1 MTMEHPYLPAELERD
16 AQQYWTENKTFE
28 VTEDPDR
35 EKFYCLAMFPYPS
48 GKLHMGHVRNY
59 TITDV
64 IARYQRM
71 QGKNVLH
78 PMGWDAFGL
87 PAENAAIQNKT
98 APAKWTHENI
108 AYMKAQLK
116 SLGFGIDWS
125 RELATCDPDY
135 YKWEQ
140 WFFTKLYEKGMV
152 YKKTSAVNWCPH
164 DATVLANEQ
173 VIDGCCWR
181 CDTPVERKEIPQWF
195 IRITDYAEQLL
206 NDLDEL
212 EHWPEQVKTMQRNWI
227 GKSRGV
233 TMTFD
238 LSSAVGDYPS
248 FDVYTT
254 RPDTLMGVTYL
265 TLATQ
270 HPIALT
276 VAESN
281 PELATFI
288 GECKTQQSSEAEM
301 ATMEKRGMDTGITAI
316 HPLTGETV
324 PVWVG
329 NYVLMEYGS
338 GAVMAVPAH
347 DQRDYEF
354 AKKYQLAI
362 KQVIAPA
369 GDEPCDIDSE
379 AFTDKGTLVNSG
391 VYDGLN
397 FDAAFE
403 AIAAALEACDHGTMT
418 TNYRLRDWGVSRQR
432 YWGAP
437 IPMFNLAD
445 GGEIPV
451 PLDRLP
457 MLLPTEVEMDGIQSP
472 IKADLEWKKDTL
484 DGQAVER
491 ETDTFDTFMESSWY
505 YARFTCSDLDS
516 AMLDPKRADYWLP
529 VDQYVG
535 GIEHAILHL
544 LYARFYHKLLR
555 DEGLVNSNEPF
566 KSLLCQGMVLAESF
580 YKDNGGRKQWLYPNE
595 VTVER
600 DAKGK
605 TLKAIETA
613 TGEEV
618 ISGGITKMSKSKN
631 NGVDPQ
637 TAIDKH
643 GADTVR
649 LFTMFAAPPEQT
661 LEWSDDG
668 VSGAHRFLRKLWTM
682 VHSHLDQAA
691 AGGKPAQLNPESF
704 TASHKDLRRKTHET
718 INKVN
723 DDYGRRN
730 TFNTAIAAVMELL
743 NEVAKHS
750 DNDAQSVA
758 VRHEALSSAVLLLAP
773 IAPHICHSLWP
784 ALGNSEAV
792 ADAAWPKLDEAALV
806 RSSIELVIQVNGK
819 VRGKIEVAADASKE
833 SIEQLALADT
843 NVQRFTDGVTVR
855 KVIVVPGRLV
865 NIVAN

>member
-1 MTMEHPYLPAELERD
+1 MEQHYDPASIERD
-16 AQQYWTENKTFE
+16 AQQYWTTHQTFE
-28 VTEDPDR
+28 VSEDQSK

-98 APAKWTHENI
+98 APAKWTQENI
-108 AYMKAQLK
+108 AYMKAQLQ
-116 SLGFGIDWS
+116 SLGFGIDWT
-125 RELATCDPDY
+125 RELATCEPSY

-140 WFFTKLYEKGMV
+140 WFFTKLYEKGLV
-152 YKKTSAVNWCPH
+152 YKKTSAVNWCPN

-181 CDTPVERKEIPQWF
+181 CDSPVERKEIPQWF

-206 NDLDEL
+206 DDLDDL

-233 TMTFD
+233 NMTFD
-238 LSSAVGDYPS
+238 LAAPVGEHAS

-265 TLATQ
+265 SLATQ
-270 HPIALT
+270 HPIALQ

-281 PELATFI
+281 AQLAQFI
-288 GECKTQQSSEAEM
+288 QQCQTQQVSEAEM
-301 ATMEKRGMDTGITAI
+301 ATMEKLGMDTGISAV
-316 HPLTGETV
+316 HPLTGESV

-329 NYVLMEYGS
+329 NYVLMDYGS
-338 GAVMAVPAH
+338 GAVMAVPGH
-347 DQRDYEF
+347 DQRDHEF
-354 AKKYQLAI
+354 ARKYQLPI
-362 KQVIAPA
+362 KQVVAPA
-369 GDEPCDIDSE
+369 DDEQCDIEHE
-379 AFTDKGTLVNSG
+379 AFVAKGILVNSG
-391 VYDGLN
+391 KYDGLDFASA
-397 FDAAFE
+397 FDA
-403 AIAAALEACDHGTMT
+403 IAGALEAIGRGSVT

-432 YWGAP
+432 YWGSP
-437 IPMFNLAD
+437 IPMYNLAE

-451 PLDRLP
+451 PLEKLP
-457 MLLPTEVEMDGIQSP
+457 VLLPTDVEMDGIQSP
-472 IKADLEWKKDTL
+472 IKADLEWKKAEFN
-484 DGQAVER
+484 GQAVEH

-505 YARFTCSDLDS
+505 HARFTCADLDS
-516 AMLDPKRADYWLP
+516 AMLDPKRANYWLP

-555 DEGLVNSNEPF
+555 DEGLVESSEPF

-580 YKDNGGRKQWLYPNE
+580 YINSDGRKRWLAPSE
-595 VTVER
+595 VSVER
-600 DAKGK
+600 DDKGR
-605 TLKAIETA
+605 TIRATETA
-613 TGEEV
+613 TGETV
-618 ISGGITKMSKSKN
+618 HSGGITKMSKSKN

-661 LEWSDDG
+661 LEWSNEG
-668 VSGAHRFLRKLWTM
+668 VAGAHRFLRKLWTM
-682 VHSHLDQAA
+682 VQTHIAEDSNVQLDAANHSQA
-691 AGGKPAQLNPESF
+691 QR
-704 TASHKDLRRKTHET
+704 DLRRKTHET
-718 INKVN
+718 IAKVN

-743 NEVAKHS
+743 NEVGKLS
-750 DNDAQSVA
+750 GTEPQTLA
-758 VRHEALSSAVLLLAP
+758 VRHEALNSAVLLLSP
-773 IAPHICHSLWP
+773 IAPHICHSLWNL
-784 ALGNSEAV
+784 LGHSDAV
-792 ADAAWPKLDEAALV
+792 ANARWPSVDESALV
-806 RSSIELVIQVNGK
+806 RSSIGMVVQVNGK
-819 VRGKIEVAADASKE
+819 VRGKIQLAADASKQTAE
-833 SIEQLALADT
+833 AMALEDS
-843 NVQRFTDGVTVR
+843 NVQRFIDGVTIR
-855 KVIVVPGRLV
+855 KIIVVPGRLV

>member
-1 MTMEHPYLPAELERD
+1 MTIEHPFNPAELERA
-16 AQQYWTENKTFE
+16 AQKYWTDNKTFE
-28 VTEDPDR
+28 VTEDPSK

-98 APAKWTHENI
+98 APAKWTEENI
-108 AYMKAQLK
+108 AYMKGQLK

-125 RELATCDPDY
+125 RELATCKPNY

-152 YKKTSAVNWCPH
+152 YKKTSAVNWCPN

-181 CDTPVERKEIPQWF
+181 CDSPVERKEIPQWF

-206 NDLDEL
+206 DDLDDL

-233 TMTFD
+233 NMTFD
-238 LSSAVGDYPS
+238 LSASVGEHAS

-254 RPDTLMGVTYL
+254 RPDTLMGVTYA
-265 TLATQ
+265 TLATA
-270 HPIALT
+270 HPIAAE
-276 VAESN
+276 VAKNN
-281 PELATFI
+281 PQLAAFI
-288 GECKTQQSSEAEM
+288 NECQTQQVSEAEM
-301 ATMEKRGMDTGITAI
+301 ATMEKRGMDTGITAL
-316 HPLTGETV
+316 HPLTGETI

-329 NYVLMEYGS
+329 NYVLMDYGS

-354 AKKYQLAI
+354 AKKYSLAI

-369 GDEPCDIDSE
+369 NDENCDIENE
-379 AFTDKGTLVNSG
+379 AFVSKGLLVNSG
-391 VYDGLN
+391 KYDGLDFAAG
-397 FDAAFE
+397 FD
-403 AIAAALEACDHGTMT
+403 AIAAALEACDHGSIT

-432 YWGAP
+432 YWGSP
-437 IPMFNLAD
+437 IPMYNLAE

-457 MLLPTEVEMDGIQSP
+457 VVLPTDVEMDGIQSP
-472 IKADLEWKKDTL
+472 IKADLEWRKAEI
-484 DGQAVER
+484 DGVAVER

-505 YARFTCSDLDS
+505 HARFTCSDLDS
-516 AMLDPKRADYWLP
+516 AMLDPERANYWLP

-555 DEGLVNSNEPF
+555 DEGLVSSSEPF

-580 YKDNGGRKQWLYPNE
+580 YKDNAGRKEWLSPLA
-595 VTVER
+595 VTVES
-600 DAKGK
+600 DEKGR
-605 TLKAIETA
+605 TLSAVETA
-613 TGEEV
+613 TGDLV
-618 ISGGITKMSKSKN
+618 HSGGITKMSKSKN

-668 VSGAHRFLRKLWTM
+668 VSGAHRFLRKLWNM
-682 VHSHLDQAA
+682 VHNHLALGESA
-691 AGGKPAQLNPESF
+691 PLNK
-704 TASHKDLRRKTHET
+704 TKLNDGQQDLRRKTHET

-743 NEVAKHS
+743 NEVAKLT
-750 DNDAQSVA
+750 DNDGQSVA
-758 VRHEALSSAVLLLAP
+758 VRHEALVSAILLLSP
-773 IAPHICHSLWP
+773 IAPHICHSLWNTM
-784 ALGNSEAV
+784 GNEGSI
-792 ADAAWPKLDEAALV
+792 ADAAWPILDESALV

-819 VRGKIEVAADASKE
+819 VRGKIQVAAETPRDE
-833 SIEQLALADT
+833 IEKLAVEDS
-843 NVQRFTDGVTVR
+843 NVQRFTEGVTIR
-855 KVIVVPGRLV
+855 KIIVVPGRLV

>member
-1 MTMEHPYLPAELERD
+1 MTIEQHYDPASIERD
-16 AQQYWTENKTFE
+16 AQQYWTTHQTFE
-28 VTEDPDR
+28 VSEDQSK

-98 APAKWTHENI
+98 APAKWTQENI
-108 AYMKAQLK
+108 AYMKAQLQ
-116 SLGFGIDWS
+116 SLGFGIDWT
-125 RELATCDPDY
+125 RELATCEPSY

-140 WFFTKLYEKGMV
+140 WFFTKLYEKGLV
-152 YKKTSAVNWCPH
+152 YKKTSAVNWCPN

-181 CDTPVERKEIPQWF
+181 CDSPVERKEIPQWF

-206 NDLDEL
+206 DDLDDL

-233 TMTFD
+233 NMTFD
-238 LSSAVGDYPS
+238 LAAPVGEHAS

-265 TLATQ
+265 SLATQ
-270 HPIALT
+270 HPIALQ

-281 PELATFI
+281 AQLAQFI
-288 GECKTQQSSEAEM
+288 QQCQTQQVSEAEM
-301 ATMEKRGMDTGITAI
+301 ATMEKLGMDTGISAV
-316 HPLTGETV
+316 HPLTGESV

-329 NYVLMEYGS
+329 NYVLMDYGS
-338 GAVMAVPAH
+338 GAVMAVPGH
-347 DQRDYEF
+347 DQRDHEF
-354 AKKYQLAI
+354 ARKYQLPI
-362 KQVIAPA
+362 KQVVAPA
-369 GDEPCDIDSE
+369 DDEQCDIEHE
-379 AFTDKGTLVNSG
+379 AFVAKGILVNSG
-391 VYDGLN
+391 KYDGLDFAAA
-397 FDAAFE
+397 FDAIAGVLE
-403 AIAAALEACDHGTMT
+403 AIGRGSVT

-432 YWGAP
+432 YWGSP
-437 IPMFNLAD
+437 IPMYNLAE

-451 PLDRLP
+451 PLEKLP
-457 MLLPTEVEMDGIQSP
+457 VLLPTDVEMDGIQSP
-472 IKADLEWKKDTL
+472 IKADLEWKKAEFN
-484 DGQAVER
+484 GQAVEH

-505 YARFTCSDLDS
+505 HARFTCADLDS
-516 AMLDPKRADYWLP
+516 AMLDPKRANYWLP

-555 DEGLVNSNEPF
+555 DEGLVESSEPF

-580 YKDNGGRKQWLYPNE
+580 YINSDGRKRWLAPSE
-595 VTVER
+595 VSVER
-600 DAKGK
+600 DDKGR
-605 TLKAIETA
+605 TIRATETA
-613 TGEEV
+613 TGETV
-618 ISGGITKMSKSKN
+618 HSGGITKMSKSKN

-661 LEWSDDG
+661 LEWSNEG
-668 VSGAHRFLRKLWTM
+668 VAGAHRFLRKLWTM
-682 VHSHLDQAA
+682 VQIHIAEDSNVQLDAANHSQA
-691 AGGKPAQLNPESF
+691 QR
-704 TASHKDLRRKTHET
+704 DLRRKTHET
-718 INKVN
+718 IAKVN

-743 NEVAKHS
+743 NEVGKLS
-750 DNDAQSVA
+750 GTEPQTLA
-758 VRHEALSSAVLLLAP
+758 VRHEALNSAVLLLSP
-773 IAPHICHSLWP
+773 IAPHICHSLWNL
-784 ALGNSEAV
+784 LGHSDAV
-792 ADAAWPKLDEAALV
+792 ANARWPSVDESALV
-806 RSSIELVIQVNGK
+806 RSSIEMVVQVNGK
-819 VRGKIEVAADASKE
+819 VRGKIQLAADASKQTAE
-833 SIEQLALADT
+833 AMALEDS
-843 NVQRFTDGVTVR
+843 NVQRFIDGVTIR
-855 KVIVVPGRLV
+855 KIIVVPGRLV

>member
-1 MTMEHPYLPAELERD
+1 MTFDATYNPAQIERE
-16 AQQYWTENKTFE
+16 AQQYWNDNKTFE
-28 VTEDPDR
+28 VSEDPDK

-64 IARYQRM
+64 IARYQKM
-71 QGKNVLH
+71 QGKNVLQ

-87 PAENAAIQNKT
+87 PAENAAIQNNT

-125 RELATCDPDY
+125 RELATCEPDY

-140 WFFTKLYEKGMV
+140 WFFTKLYEKGLV
-152 YKKTSAVNWCPH
+152 YKKTSAVNWCPN

-181 CDTPVERKEIPQWF
+181 CDTPVQRKEIPQWF

-206 NDLDEL
+206 DDLDEL

-233 TMTFD
+233 NVTFD
-238 LSSAVGDYPS
+238 LSESAGEHNY

-270 HPIALT
+270 HPIALEAAKHNS
-276 VAESN
+276 V
-281 PELATFI
+281 LADFI
-288 GECKTQQSSEAEM
+288 EQCRLQGVSEAEM
-301 ATMEKRGMDTGITAI
+301 ATMDKVGMDTGITAI
-316 HPLTGETV
+316 HPLTGNSV

-329 NYVLMEYGS
+329 NYVLMDYGS
-338 GAVMAVPAH
+338 GAVMAVPGH

-354 AKKYQLAI
+354 AKNYDLLITQV
-362 KQVIAPA
+362 VIAA
-369 GDEPCDIDSE
+369 EDKECSIENS
-379 AFTDKGTLVNSG
+379 AFTDKGILINSG
-391 VYDGLN
+391 QYDGLD

-403 AIAAALEACDHGTMT
+403 AISTALINLDHGSVT

-432 YWGAP
+432 YWGTP
-437 IPMFNLAD
+437 IPMYNLAE
-445 GGEIPV
+445 GGEIAV

-457 MLLPTEVEMDGIQSP
+457 VILPVDVEMDGIQSP
-472 IKADLEWKKDTL
+472 IKADKNWCVAEFN
-484 DGQAVER
+484 GQTVAH

-505 YARFTCSDLDS
+505 HARFTCSDLDS
-516 AMLDPKRADYWLP
+516 AMLDPARADYWLP

-555 DEGLVNSNEPF
+555 DEGLVSSNEPF

-580 YKDNGGRKQWLYPNE
+580 YKEIDGRKIWLAPNE
-595 VTVER
+595 IMVER
-600 DAKGK
+600 DEKGR
-605 TLKAIETA
+605 TITA
-613 TGEEV
+613 TEV
-618 ISGGITKMSKSKN
+618 KTGDAVKSGGITKMSKSKN

-637 TAIDKH
+637 TAIDKQ

-661 LEWSDDG
+661 LEWSDEG
-668 VSGAHRFLRKLWTM
+668 VSGAHRFLRKLWKM
-682 VHSHLDQAA
+682 VHEHLETNISVS
-691 AGGKPAQLNPESF
+691 LNIDNLNQQQ
-704 TASHKDLRRKTHET
+704 KGLRRKIHET

-723 DDYGRRN
+723 DDFGRRN

-743 NEVAKHS
+743 NDVAKHNS
-750 DNDAQSVA
+750 AETQSVA
-758 VRHEALSSAVLLLAP
+758 VRHEALTSAVLLLSP
-773 IAPHICHSLWP
+773 IAPHICHALWQ
-784 ALGNSEAV
+784 ALGYSESV
-792 ADAAWPKLDEAALV
+792 ADARWPAVDEKALV
-806 RSSIELVIQVNGK
+806 RSSITLVLQVNGK
-819 VRGKIEVAADASKE
+819 VRGKIEVAADISKQD
-833 SIEQLALADT
+833 IEKIALADE
-843 NVQRFTDGVTVR
+843 NVQRFIEGSTIR
-855 KVIVVPGRLV
+855 KIIVVPGRLI

>member
-1 MTMEHPYLPAELERD
+1 MTIEQHYNPAELERD
-16 AQQYWTENKTFE
+16 AQQYWTKNRTFE
-28 VTEDPDR
+28 VTEDPSK

-125 RELATCDPDY
+125 RELATCEPDY

-152 YKKTSAVNWCPH
+152 YKKTSAVNWCPN

-181 CDTPVERKEIPQWF
+181 CDSPVERKEIPQWF
-195 IRITDYAEQLL
+195 IRITDYADQLL
-206 NDLDEL
+206 DDLDDL
-212 EHWPEQVKTMQRNWI
+212 EHWPGQVKTMQRNWI
-227 GKSRGV
+227 GKSSGV
-233 TMTFD
+233 NMTFD
-238 LSSAVGDYPS
+238 LSAAVGQHQS

-270 HPIALT
+270 HPIALE
-276 VAESN
+276 VAQNN
-281 PELATFI
+281 PELAAFI
-288 GECKTQQSSEAEM
+288 ADCQTQQVSEAEM
-301 ATMEKRGMDTGITAI
+301 ATMEKRGMDTGISAV

-329 NYVLMEYGS
+329 NYVLMDYGS

-354 AKKYQLAI
+354 AKKYQLEI

-369 GDEPCDIDSE
+369 NNEPWDLNTE
-379 AFTDKGTLVNSG
+379 AFTAKGLLINSG
-391 VYDGLN
+391 NYDGLDFN
-397 FDAAFE
+397 AAFDA
-403 AIAAALEACDHGTMT
+403 IAGALEAADHGSVT

-432 YWGAP
+432 YWGSP
-437 IPMFNLAD
+437 IPMYNLAE

-457 MLLPTEVEMDGIQSP
+457 VILPTDVEMDGIQSP
-472 IKADLEWKKDTL
+472 IKADLDWKKAEIN
-484 DGQAVER
+484 GQAVAR

-505 YARFTCSDLDS
+505 HARFTCSDLDS
-516 AMLDPKRADYWLP
+516 AMLDPDRANYWLP

-555 DEGLVNSNEPF
+555 DEGLVESSEPF

-580 YKDNGGRKQWLYPNE
+580 YTETDGRKQWLAPSE
-595 VTVER
+595 VSVER
-600 DAKGK
+600 DDKGR
-605 TLKAIETA
+605 TVSATETA
-613 TGEEV
+613 TGNTV
-618 ISGGITKMSKSKN
+618 HSGGITKMSKSKN

-637 TAIDKH
+637 TAIDQH

-682 VHSHLDQAA
+682 VNNHLQQDDIASLDRDS
-691 AGGKPAQLNPESF
+691 LNDEQ
-704 TASHKDLRRKTHET
+704 KNLRRKTHET
-718 INKVN
+718 ISKVN

-743 NEVAKHS
+743 NEVAKL
-750 DNDAQSVA
+750 NDQQPQSIA
-758 VRHEALSSAVLLLAP
+758 VRHEALTSAVLLLSP
-773 IAPHICHSLWP
+773 IAPHICHRLWH
-784 ALGNSEAV
+784 ALGNTDAV
-792 ADAAWPKLDEAALV
+792 ANASWPVLDETALV
-806 RSSIELVIQVNGK
+806 RSSIEMVVQVNGK
-819 VRGKIEVAADASKE
+819 VRGKIQVSADASKDAVE
-833 SIEQLALADT
+833 KMALEDA
-843 NVQRFTDGVTVR
+843 NVLRFTEGVSIR
-855 KVIVVPGRLV
+855 KIIVVPGRLV

>member
-1 MTMEHPYLPAELERD
+1 MTFDATYNPAQIERE
-16 AQQYWTENKTFE
+16 AQQYWNDNKTFE
-28 VTEDPDR
+28 VSEDPDK

-64 IARYQRM
+64 IARYQKM
-71 QGKNVLH
+71 QGKNVLQ

-87 PAENAAIQNKT
+87 PAENAAIQNNT

-125 RELATCDPDY
+125 RELATCEPDY

-140 WFFTKLYEKGMV
+140 WFFTKLYEKGLV
-152 YKKTSAVNWCPH
+152 YKKTSAVNWCPN

-206 NDLDEL
+206 DDLDEL

-233 TMTFD
+233 NVTFD
-238 LSSAVGDYPS
+238 LSESAGEHNH

-270 HPIALT
+270 HPIALE
-276 VAESN
+276 AAKHNSA
-281 PELATFI
+281 LADFI
-288 GECKTQQSSEAEM
+288 EQCRLQGVSEAEM
-301 ATMEKRGMDTGITAI
+301 ATMDKVGMDTGITAI
-316 HPLTGETV
+316 HPLTGNSV

-329 NYVLMEYGS
+329 NYVLMDYGS
-338 GAVMAVPAH
+338 GAVMAVPGH

-354 AKKYQLAI
+354 AKNYDLLITQVVMAAEDKECSI
-362 KQVIAPA
+362 KN
-369 GDEPCDIDSE
+369 S
-379 AFTDKGTLVNSG
+379 AFTDKGILINSG
-391 VYDGLN
+391 QYDGLD

-403 AIAAALEACDHGTMT
+403 AISTALINLDHGSVT

-432 YWGAP
+432 YWGTP
-437 IPMFNLAD
+437 IPMYNLAE
-445 GGEIPV
+445 GGEIAV

-457 MLLPTEVEMDGIQSP
+457 VILPVDVEMDGIQSP
-472 IKADLEWKKDTL
+472 IKADKNWCVAEFN
-484 DGQAVER
+484 GQTVAH

-505 YARFTCSDLDS
+505 HARFTCSDLDS
-516 AMLDPKRADYWLP
+516 AMLDPTRADYWLP

-555 DEGLVNSNEPF
+555 DEGLVSSNEPF

-580 YKDNGGRKQWLYPNE
+580 YKEIDGRKIWLAPNE
-595 VTVER
+595 IIVER
-600 DAKGK
+600 DERGR
-605 TLKAIETA
+605 TITA
-613 TGEEV
+613 TEV
-618 ISGGITKMSKSKN
+618 KTGDAVKSGGITKMSKSKN

-637 TAIDKH
+637 TAIDKQ

-661 LEWSDDG
+661 LEWSDEG
-668 VSGAHRFLRKLWTM
+668 VSGAHRFLRKLWKM
-682 VHSHLDQAA
+682 VHEHLETNISVS
-691 AGGKPAQLNPESF
+691 LNIDNLNQQQQ
-704 TASHKDLRRKTHET
+704 DLRRKTHET

-723 DDYGRRN
+723 DDFGRRN

-743 NEVAKHS
+743 NDVAKHNS
-750 DNDAQSVA
+750 AETQSVA
-758 VRHEALSSAVLLLAP
+758 VRHEALTSAVLLLSP
-773 IAPHICHSLWP
+773 IAPHICHALWQ
-784 ALGNSEAV
+784 ALGHSESV
-792 ADAAWPKLDEAALV
+792 ADAKWPAVDEKALV
-806 RSSIELVIQVNGK
+806 RSSITLVLQVNGK
-819 VRGKIEVAADASKE
+819 VRGKIEVAADISKQD
-833 SIEQLALADT
+833 IEKIALADE
-843 NVQRFTDGVTVR
+843 NVQRFIEGSTIR
-855 KVIVVPGRLV
+855 KIIVVPGRLI

>member
-1 MTMEHPYLPAELERD
+1 MTIEQHYNPAELERE
-16 AQQYWTENKTFE
+16 AQQYWTENQTFE
-28 VTEDPDR
+28 VTEDPSK

-125 RELATCDPDY
+125 RELATCEPDY

-140 WFFTKLYEKGMV
+140 WFFTRLFEKGLV
-152 YKKTSAVNWCPH
+152 YKKMSTVNWDPV
-164 DATVLANEQ
+164 DQTVLANEQ
-173 VIDGCCWR
+173 VIDGRGWR
-181 CDTPVERKEIPQWF
+181 SDALVERKQIPQWF
-195 IRITDYAEQLL
+195 IRITDYADQLL
-206 NDLDEL
+206 DDLDDL

-233 TMTFD
+233 NMTFD
-238 LSSAVGDYPS
+238 LSTSIAGHHS

-270 HPIALT
+270 HPIALE
-276 VAESN
+276 VAQKN
-281 PELATFI
+281 PELAAFI
-288 GECKTQQSSEAEM
+288 ADCQTQQVSEAEM
-301 ATMEKRGMDTGITAI
+301 AIMEKRGMDTGISAV

-329 NYVLMEYGS
+329 NYVLMDYGS

-354 AKKYQLAI
+354 AKKYQLEI

-369 GDEPCDIDSE
+369 NEEPCDLTTE
-379 AFTDKGTLVNSG
+379 AFTAKGLLINSG
-391 VYDGLN
+391 NYDGLDFN
-397 FDAAFE
+397 AAFDA
-403 AIAAALEACDHGTMT
+403 IAGALEAANHGSVT

-432 YWGAP
+432 YWGSP
-437 IPMFNLAD
+437 IPMYNLAE

-457 MLLPTEVEMDGIQSP
+457 VILPTDVEMDGIQSP
-472 IKADLEWKKDTL
+472 IKADLDWKKADL
-484 DGQAVER
+484 SGQAVER

-505 YARFTCSDLDS
+505 HARFTCSNLDS
-516 AMLDPKRADYWLP
+516 AMLDPDSANYWLP

-555 DEGLVNSNEPF
+555 DEGLVTSSEPF

-580 YKDNGGRKQWLYPNE
+580 YTETDGRKQWLAPSE
-595 VTVER
+595 VNVER
-600 DAKGK
+600 DDKGR
-605 TLKAIETA
+605 TVRATETA
-613 TGEEV
+613 TGKKV
-618 ISGGITKMSKSKN
+618 HSGGITKMSKSKN

-637 TAIDKH
+637 TAIDQH

-682 VHSHLDQAA
+682 VNNHLQQDAVA
-691 AGGKPAQLNPESF
+691 SLDRDGLNAEQ
-704 TASHKDLRRKTHET
+704 KDLRRKTHET
-718 INKVN
+718 ISKVN

-743 NEVAKHS
+743 NEVVRL
-750 DNDAQSVA
+750 NDQQPQSIA
-758 VRHEALSSAVLLLAP
+758 VRHEALTSAVLLLSP
-773 IAPHICHSLWP
+773 IAPHICHRLWH
-784 ALGNSEAV
+784 ALGNTGAV
-792 ADAAWPKLDEAALV
+792 ANAPWPVLDEAALV
-806 RSSIELVIQVNGK
+806 RSSIEIVVQVNGK
-819 VRGKIEVAADASKE
+819 VRGKIQVSADASKDAVE
-833 SIEQLALADT
+833 KMALEDA
-843 NVQRFTDGVTVR
+843 NVLRFTEGVSIR
-855 KVIVVPGRLV
+855 KIIVVPGRLV

>member
-1 MTMEHPYLPAELERD
+1 MSIEQHYDPAKIERD
-16 AQQYWTENKTFE
+16 AQQYWTANQTFE
-28 VTEDPDR
+28 VSEDQSKD
-35 EKFYCLAMFPYPS
+35 KFYCLAMFPYPS

-98 APAKWTHENI
+98 APAKWTQENI

-116 SLGFGIDWS
+116 SLGFGIDWT
-125 RELATCDPDY
+125 RELATCEPSY

-140 WFFTKLYEKGMV
+140 WFFTKLYEKGLV

-181 CDTPVERKEIPQWF
+181 CDTVVERKEIPQWF

-206 NDLDEL
+206 DDLDDL
-212 EHWPEQVKTMQRNWI
+212 DQWPEQVKTMQRNWI

-233 TMTFD
+233 NMTFD
-238 LSSAVGDYPS
+238 LAAPVGMHSS

-270 HPIALT
+270 HPIALQ
-276 VAESN
+276 VAQSN
-281 PELATFI
+281 PQLAEFI
-288 GECKTQQSSEAEM
+288 QQCQTQQVSEAEM
-301 ATMEKRGMDTGITAI
+301 ATMEKLGMDTGISAV
-316 HPLTGETV
+316 HPLTGESV

-329 NYVLMEYGS
+329 NYVLMDYGS
-338 GAVMAVPAH
+338 GAVMAVPGH

-354 AKKYQLAI
+354 ARKYQLQI
-362 KQVIAPA
+362 KQVVTPA
-369 GDEPCDIDSE
+369 GDEPCDIEDE
-379 AFTDKGTLVNSG
+379 AFVDKGILVNSG
-391 VYDGLN
+391 KYDGMDFATA
-397 FDAAFE
+397 FDA
-403 AIAAALEACDHGTMT
+403 IASDLEAVNHGSVT

-432 YWGAP
+432 YWGSP
-437 IPMFNLAD
+437 IPMYNLAE

-451 PLDRLP
+451 PLDKLP
-457 MLLPTEVEMDGIQSP
+457 VLLPTDVEMDGIQSP
-472 IKADLEWKKDTL
+472 IKADLEWKKAEL
-484 DGQAVER
+484 NGQAVEQ

-505 YARFTCSDLDS
+505 HARFTCADLDS
-516 AMLDPKRADYWLP
+516 AMLDPERANYWLP

-555 DEGLVNSNEPF
+555 DEGLVESSEPF

-580 YKDNGGRKQWLYPNE
+580 YIDRDGRKEWLAPSE
-595 VTVER
+595 VSVER
-600 DAKGK
+600 DDKGR
-605 TLKAIETA
+605 TIKATETA
-613 TGEEV
+613 TGETV
-618 ISGGITKMSKSKN
+618 HSGGITKMSKSKN

-661 LEWSDDG
+661 LEWSNEG
-668 VSGAHRFLRKLWTM
+668 VAGAHRFLRKLWTM
-682 VHSHLDQAA
+682 VQTHIAEDFNTTLD
-691 AGGKPAQLNPESF
+691 
-704 TASHKDLRRKTHET
+704 TANHNDSQRDLRRKTHET
-718 INKVN
+718 IAKVN

-743 NEVAKHS
+743 NEVGKLS
-750 DNDAQSVA
+750 GNEAQTQA
-758 VRHEALSSAVLLLAP
+758 VRHEALNSAVLLLSP
-773 IAPHICHSLWP
+773 IAPHICHSLWNL
-784 ALGNSEAV
+784 LGHSDAV
-792 ADAAWPKLDEAALV
+792 ANATWPTVDESALV
-806 RSSIELVIQVNGK
+806 RSSIEMVVQVNGK
-819 VRGKIEVAADASKE
+819 VRGKIQVAADASKE
-833 SIEQLALADT
+833 QVEALALEDS
-843 NVQRFTDGVTVR
+843 NVQRFTDGVTIR
-855 KVIVVPGRLV
+855 KIIVVPGRLV

>member
-329 NYVLMEYGS
+329 NYVLMDYGS

-362 KQVIAPA
+362 KQVIAPT
-369 GDEPCDIDSE
+369 GDEPCDIGSE
-379 AFTDKGTLVNSG
+379 AFTDKGMLVNSG

-397 FDAAFE
+397 FDAAFD

-516 AMLDPKRADYWLP
+516 AMLDPERADYWLP

-580 YKDNGGRKQWLYPNE
+580 YKDNGGRKQWLYASE

-605 TLKAIETA
+605 TLKAVETA
-613 TGEEV
+613 TGEEA

-743 NEVAKHS
+743 NEVAKHG

-792 ADAAWPKLDEAALV
+792 ADAAWPKLDESALV
-806 RSSIELVIQVNGK
+806 RSSIDLVIQVNGK
-819 VRGKIEVAADASKE
+819 VRGKIEVAANASKE
-833 SIEQLALADT
+833 NIEQLALADT

>member
-1 MTMEHPYLPAELERD
+1 MTSDVVYNPAQIERE
-16 AQQYWTENKTFE
+16 AQQFWTDNKTFE
-28 VTEDPDR
+28 VTEDPDK

-87 PAENAAIQNKT
+87 PAENAAVENKT

-125 RELATCDPDY
+125 RELATCEPNY
-135 YKWEQ
+135 YRWEQ
-140 WFFTKLYEKGMV
+140 WFFTKLYEKGLV
-152 YKKTSAVNWCPH
+152 YKKTSAVNWCPN

-206 NDLDEL
+206 DDLDDL
-212 EHWPEQVKTMQRNWI
+212 DQWPEQVKTMQRNWI
-227 GKSRGV
+227 GKSRGINV
-233 TMTFD
+233 TFD
-238 LSSAVGDYPS
+238 LLQSIGEHQN
-248 FDVYTT
+248 FEVYTT

-270 HPIALT
+270 HPIALE
-276 VAESN
+276 VAQTN
-281 PELATFI
+281 TALADFI
-288 GECKTQQSSEAEM
+288 EQCRKQQMSEAEM
-301 ATMEKRGMDTGITAI
+301 ATMEKLGIDTGITAV

-324 PVWVG
+324 PLWVG
-329 NYVLMEYGS
+329 NYVLMDYGS

-347 DQRDYEF
+347 DQRDHEF
-354 AKKYQLAI
+354 AKKYRLPI
-362 KQVIAPA
+362 KQVVAPI
-369 GDEPCDIDSE
+369 DNQSCDVDVE
-379 AFTDKGTLVNSG
+379 AFVDKGILINSG
-391 VYDGLN
+391 PYDGLE
-397 FDAAFE
+397 FSAAFDGM
-403 AIAAALEACDHGTMT
+403 ATDLEATNHGTVT

-437 IPMFNLAD
+437 IPMYNLAE

-451 PLDRLP
+451 PLDKLP
-457 MLLPTEVEMDGIQSP
+457 IILPTDVTMDGIQSP
-472 IKADLEWKKDTL
+472 IKADKNWRMADLN
-484 DGQAVER
+484 GQSVER

-505 YARFTCSDLDS
+505 HARFTCSDLDS
-516 AMLDPKRADYWLP
+516 AMLDPERANYWLP

-555 DEGLVNSNEPF
+555 DEGLVSSSEPF

-580 YKDNGGRKQWLYPNE
+580 YTENAGRKVWLSPSE
-595 VTVER
+595 VKVDR
-600 DAKGK
+600 DAKGRA
-605 TLKAIETA
+605 LTA
-613 TGEEV
+613 TEIKTGMPV
-618 ISGGITKMSKSKN
+618 QSGGITKMSKSKN
-631 NGVDPQ
+631 NGIDPQ

-661 LEWSDDG
+661 LEWSDEG
-668 VSGAHRFLRKLWTM
+668 VSGAYRFLRKLWKM
-682 VHSHLDQAA
+682 VHDHLILNTLDPLNVGALNE
-691 AGGKPAQLNPESF
+691 AQ
-704 TASHKDLRRKTHET
+704 KDLRRKTHQT
-718 INKVN
+718 IGKVN

-743 NEVAKHS
+743 NDVAKLTEL
-750 DNDAQSVA
+750 DGQSIA
-758 VRHEALSSAVLLLAP
+758 VRHEALTCAILLLSP
-773 IAPHICHSLWP
+773 VAPHICHSLW
-784 ALGNSEAV
+784 ATLGNSESV
-792 ADAAWPKLDEAALV
+792 ADASWPAVDETALI
-806 RSSIELVIQVNGK
+806 RTSITLVLQVNGK
-819 VRGKIEVAADASKE
+819 VRGKIDVSANISKQE
-833 SIEQLALADT
+833 IEDIALKDD
-843 NVQRFTDGVTVR
+843 NVLRFIDGFVIR
-855 KVIVVPGRLV
+855 KIIIVPGRLI

>member
-1 MTMEHPYLPAELERD
+1 MSIEQHYDPAKIERD
-16 AQQYWTENKTFE
+16 AQQYWTANQTFE
-28 VTEDPDR
+28 VSEDQSKD
-35 EKFYCLAMFPYPS
+35 KFYCLAMFPYPS

-98 APAKWTHENI
+98 APAKWTQENI

-116 SLGFGIDWS
+116 SLGFGIDWT
-125 RELATCDPDY
+125 RELATCEPSY

-140 WFFTKLYEKGMV
+140 WFFTKLYEKGLV

-181 CDTPVERKEIPQWF
+181 CDTVVERKEIPQWF

-206 NDLDEL
+206 DDLDDL
-212 EHWPEQVKTMQRNWI
+212 DQWPEQVKTMQRTWI

-233 TMTFD
+233 NMTFD
-238 LSSAVGDYPS
+238 LAAPVGMHSS

-270 HPIALT
+270 HPIALQ
-276 VAESN
+276 VAQSN
-281 PELATFI
+281 PQLAEFI
-288 GECKTQQSSEAEM
+288 QQCQTQQVSEAEM
-301 ATMEKRGMDTGITAI
+301 ATMEKLGMDTGISAV
-316 HPLTGETV
+316 HPLTGESV

-329 NYVLMEYGS
+329 NYVLMDYGS
-338 GAVMAVPAH
+338 GAVMAVPGH

-354 AKKYQLAI
+354 ARKYQLQI
-362 KQVIAPA
+362 KQVVTPA
-369 GDEPCDIDSE
+369 GDEPCDIEDE
-379 AFTDKGTLVNSG
+379 AFVDKGILVNSG
-391 VYDGLN
+391 KYDGMDFATA
-397 FDAAFE
+397 FDA
-403 AIAAALEACDHGTMT
+403 IAGDLEAVNHGSVT

-432 YWGAP
+432 YWGSP
-437 IPMFNLAD
+437 IPMYNLAE

-451 PLDRLP
+451 PLDKLP
-457 MLLPTEVEMDGIQSP
+457 VLLPTDVEMDGIQSP
-472 IKADLEWKKDTL
+472 IKADLEWKKAEL
-484 DGQAVER
+484 NGQAVEQ

-505 YARFTCSDLDS
+505 HARFTCADLDS
-516 AMLDPKRADYWLP
+516 AMLDPERANYWLP

-555 DEGLVNSNEPF
+555 DEGLVESSEPF

-580 YKDNGGRKQWLYPNE
+580 YIDRDGRKEWLAPSE
-595 VTVER
+595 VSVER
-600 DAKGK
+600 DDKGR
-605 TLKAIETA
+605 TIKATETA
-613 TGEEV
+613 TGETV
-618 ISGGITKMSKSKN
+618 HSGGITKMSKSKN

-661 LEWSDDG
+661 LEWSNEG
-668 VSGAHRFLRKLWTM
+668 VAGAHRFLRKLWTM
-682 VHSHLDQAA
+682 VQTHIAEDFNTTLD
-691 AGGKPAQLNPESF
+691 
-704 TASHKDLRRKTHET
+704 TANHNDSQRDLRRKTHET
-718 INKVN
+718 IAKVN

-743 NEVAKHS
+743 NEVGKLS
-750 DNDAQSVA
+750 GNEAQTQA
-758 VRHEALSSAVLLLAP
+758 VRHEALNSAVLLLSP
-773 IAPHICHSLWP
+773 IAPHICHSLWNL
-784 ALGNSEAV
+784 LGHSDAV
-792 ADAAWPKLDEAALV
+792 ANATWPTVDESALV
-806 RSSIELVIQVNGK
+806 RSSIEMVVQVNGK
-819 VRGKIEVAADASKE
+819 VRGKIQVAADASKE
-833 SIEQLALADT
+833 QVEALALEDS
-843 NVQRFTDGVTVR
+843 NVQRFTDGVTIR
-855 KVIVVPGRLV
+855 KIIVVPGRLV

>member
-1 MTMEHPYLPAELERD
+1 MTIEQHYDPASIERD
-16 AQQYWTENKTFE
+16 AQQYWTTHQTFE
-28 VTEDPDR
+28 VSEDQSK

-98 APAKWTHENI
+98 APANWTQENI
-108 AYMKAQLK
+108 AYMKAQLQ
-116 SLGFGIDWS
+116 SLGFGIDWT
-125 RELATCDPDY
+125 RELATCEPSY

-140 WFFTKLYEKGMV
+140 WFFTKLYEKGLV
-152 YKKTSAVNWCPH
+152 YKKTSAVNWCPN

-181 CDTPVERKEIPQWF
+181 CDSPVERKEIPQWF

-206 NDLDEL
+206 DDLDDL

-233 TMTFD
+233 NMTFD
-238 LSSAVGDYPS
+238 LAAPVGEHAS

-265 TLATQ
+265 SLATQ
-270 HPIALT
+270 HPIALQ

-281 PELATFI
+281 AQLAQFI
-288 GECKTQQSSEAEM
+288 QQCQTQQVSEAEM
-301 ATMEKRGMDTGITAI
+301 ATMEKLGMDTGISAV
-316 HPLTGETV
+316 HPLTGESV

-329 NYVLMEYGS
+329 NYVLMDYGS
-338 GAVMAVPAH
+338 GAVMAVPGH
-347 DQRDYEF
+347 DQRDHEF
-354 AKKYQLAI
+354 ARKYQLPI
-362 KQVIAPA
+362 KQVVAPA
-369 GDEPCDIDSE
+369 DDEQCDIEHE
-379 AFTDKGTLVNSG
+379 AFVAKGILVNSG
-391 VYDGLN
+391 KYDGLDFASA
-397 FDAAFE
+397 FDA
-403 AIAAALEACDHGTMT
+403 IAGALEAIGRGSVT

-432 YWGAP
+432 YWGSP
-437 IPMFNLAD
+437 IPMYNLAE

-451 PLDRLP
+451 PLEKLP
-457 MLLPTEVEMDGIQSP
+457 VLLPTDVEMDGIQSP
-472 IKADLEWKKDTL
+472 IKADLEWKKAEFN
-484 DGQAVER
+484 GQAVEH

-505 YARFTCSDLDS
+505 HARFTCADLDS
-516 AMLDPKRADYWLP
+516 AMLDPKRANYWLP

-555 DEGLVNSNEPF
+555 DEGLVESSEPF

-580 YKDNGGRKQWLYPNE
+580 YINSDGRKRWLAPSE
-595 VTVER
+595 VSVER
-600 DAKGK
+600 DDKGR
-605 TLKAIETA
+605 TIRATETA
-613 TGEEV
+613 TGETV
-618 ISGGITKMSKSKN
+618 HSGGITKMSKSKN

-661 LEWSDDG
+661 LEWSNEG
-668 VSGAHRFLRKLWTM
+668 VAGAHRFLRKLWTM
-682 VHSHLDQAA
+682 VQTHIAEDSNVQLDAANHSQA
-691 AGGKPAQLNPESF
+691 QR
-704 TASHKDLRRKTHET
+704 DLRRKTHET
-718 INKVN
+718 IAKVN

-743 NEVAKHS
+743 NEVGKLS
-750 DNDAQSVA
+750 GTEPQTLA
-758 VRHEALSSAVLLLAP
+758 VRHEALNSAVLLLSP
-773 IAPHICHSLWP
+773 IAPHICHSLWNL
-784 ALGNSEAV
+784 LGHSDAV
-792 ADAAWPKLDEAALV
+792 ANARWPSVDESALV
-806 RSSIELVIQVNGK
+806 RSSIEMVVQVNGK
-819 VRGKIEVAADASKE
+819 VRGKIQLAADASKQTAE
-833 SIEQLALADT
+833 AMALEDS
-843 NVQRFTDGVTVR
+843 NVQRFIDGVTIR
-855 KVIVVPGRLV
+855 KIIVVPGRLV

>member
-1 MTMEHPYLPAELERD
+1 MTIDQHYSPATIERD
-16 AQQYWTENKTFE
+16 AQKFWTENKTFE
-28 VTEDPDR
+28 VTEDPSKD
-35 EKFYCLAMFPYPS
+35 KFYCLAMFPYPS

-71 QGKNVLH
+71 LGKNVLH

-87 PAENAAIQNKT
+87 PAENAAIQNNT
-98 APAKWTHENI
+98 APAKWTQENI

-125 RELATCDPDY
+125 RELATCEPSY

-152 YKKTSAVNWCPH
+152 YKKTSAVNWCPR
-164 DATVLANEQ
+164 DETVLANEQ

-181 CDTPVERKEIPQWF
+181 CDSPVERKEIPQWF

-206 NDLDEL
+206 DDLDDL

-227 GKSRGV
+227 GKSHGV
-233 TMTFD
+233 NMRFD
-238 LSSAVGDYPS
+238 LATAVGAHHS

-270 HPIALT
+270 HPIALKI
-276 VAESN
+276 AQNN
-281 PELATFI
+281 PQLAAFI
-288 GECKTQQSSEAEM
+288 QDCQTQQVSEAEM
-301 ATMEKRGMDTGITAI
+301 ATMEKRGMDTGMTAV
-316 HPLTGETV
+316 HPLTGESV

-329 NYVLMEYGS
+329 NYVLMDYGS

-354 AKKYQLAI
+354 AKKYNLAI
-362 KQVIAPA
+362 QQVVTPMKGEA
-369 GDEPCDIDSE
+369 CDIDSE
-379 AFTDKGTLVNSG
+379 AFLPKGLLVNSG
-391 VYDGLN
+391 KYDGLD
-397 FDAAFE
+397 FTAAFD
-403 AIAAALEACDHGTMT
+403 AIAAALEVTNRGSVT

-432 YWGAP
+432 YWGSP
-437 IPMFNLAD
+437 IPMYNLAE

-457 MLLPTEVEMDGIQSP
+457 VILPTDVEMDGIQSP
-472 IKADLEWKKDTL
+472 IKSDLEWKKTEL
-484 DGQAVER
+484 DGRAVDR

-505 YARFTCSDLDS
+505 HARFTCSDLDS
-516 AMLDPKRADYWLP
+516 AMLDPERANYWLP

-555 DEGLVNSNEPF
+555 DEGLVNSSEPF

-580 YKDNGGRKQWLYPNE
+580 YKDNGGRKEWLSPLE
-595 VTVER
+595 VTVDR
-600 DAKGK
+600 DEKGR
-605 TLKAIETA
+605 TVKAVETA
-613 TGEEV
+613 TGDLV
-618 ISGGITKMSKSKN
+618 HSGGVTKMSKSKN

-637 TAIDKH
+637 VAIDKH

-668 VSGAHRFLRKLWTM
+668 VSGAYRFLRKLWTM
-682 VHSHLDQAA
+682 VHAHLAMGSVA
-691 AGGKPAQLNPESF
+691 PLSPATLSDGQKS
-704 TASHKDLRRKTHET
+704 LRRKTHET

-730 TFNTAIAAVMELL
+730 TFNTAIAAIMELL
-743 NEVAKHS
+743 NEVAKLTT
-750 DNDAQSVA
+750 NDAQSIS
-758 VRHEALSSAVLLLAP
+758 VRHEAITSAILLLSP
-773 IAPHICHSLWP
+773 IAPHICHSLWQ
-784 ALGNSEAV
+784 ALGNECSV
-792 ADAAWPKLDEAALV
+792 ADADWPVLDESALV

-819 VRGKIEVAADASKE
+819 VRGKIQVAADAPKE
-833 SIEQLALADT
+833 TIEKLAIEDS
-843 NVQRFTDGVTVR
+843 NVQRFTEDFTIR
-855 KVIVVPGRLV
+855 KIIVVQGRLV

>member
-1 MTMEHPYLPAELERD
+1 MTIEQHYNPAELERE
-16 AQQYWTENKTFE
+16 AQQYWTKNRTFE
-28 VTEDPDR
+28 VTEDPSK

-125 RELATCDPDY
+125 RELATCEPDY

-152 YKKTSAVNWCPH
+152 YKKTSAVNWCPN

-181 CDTPVERKEIPQWF
+181 CDSPVERKEIPQWF
-195 IRITDYAEQLL
+195 IRITDYADQLL
-206 NDLDEL
+206 DDLDDL

-227 GKSRGV
+227 GKSSGV
-233 TMTFD
+233 NMTFD
-238 LSSAVGDYPS
+238 LSAAVGQHQS

-270 HPIALT
+270 HPIALE
-276 VAESN
+276 VAQNN
-281 PELATFI
+281 PELAAFI
-288 GECKTQQSSEAEM
+288 ADCQTQQVSEAEM
-301 ATMEKRGMDTGITAI
+301 ATMEKRGMDTGISAV

-329 NYVLMEYGS
+329 NYVLMDYGS

-354 AKKYQLAI
+354 AKKYQLEI

-369 GDEPCDIDSE
+369 NNEPWDLNTE
-379 AFTDKGTLVNSG
+379 AFTAKGLLINSG
-391 VYDGLN
+391 NYDGLDFN
-397 FDAAFE
+397 AAFDA
-403 AIAAALEACDHGTMT
+403 IAGALEAADHGSVT

-432 YWGAP
+432 YWGSP
-437 IPMFNLAD
+437 IPMYNLAE

-457 MLLPTEVEMDGIQSP
+457 VILPTDLEMDGIQSP
-472 IKADLEWKKDTL
+472 IKADLDWKKAEIN
-484 DGQAVER
+484 GQAVAR

-505 YARFTCSDLDS
+505 HARFTCSDLDS
-516 AMLDPKRADYWLP
+516 AMLDPDRANYWLP

-555 DEGLVNSNEPF
+555 DEGLVESSEPF

-580 YKDNGGRKQWLYPNE
+580 YTETDGRKQWLAPSE
-595 VTVER
+595 VSVER
-600 DAKGK
+600 DDKGR
-605 TLKAIETA
+605 TVSATETA
-613 TGEEV
+613 TGNTV
-618 ISGGITKMSKSKN
+618 HSGGITKMSKSKN

-637 TAIDKH
+637 TAIDQH

-682 VHSHLDQAA
+682 VNNHLQQDDIASLDRDS
-691 AGGKPAQLNPESF
+691 LNDEQ
-704 TASHKDLRRKTHET
+704 KNLRRKTHET
-718 INKVN
+718 ISKVN

-743 NEVAKHS
+743 NEVAKL
-750 DNDAQSVA
+750 NDQQPQSIA
-758 VRHEALSSAVLLLAP
+758 VRHEALTSAVLLLSP
-773 IAPHICHSLWP
+773 IAPHICHRLWH
-784 ALGNSEAV
+784 ALGNTDAV
-792 ADAAWPKLDEAALV
+792 ANASWPVLDETALV
-806 RSSIELVIQVNGK
+806 RSSIEMVVQVNGK
-819 VRGKIEVAADASKE
+819 VRGKIQVSADASKDAVE
-833 SIEQLALADT
+833 KMALEDA
-843 NVQRFTDGVTVR
+843 NVLRFTEGVSIR
-855 KVIVVPGRLV
+855 KIIVVPGRLV

>member
-1 MTMEHPYLPAELERD
+1 MTMEQQYHPAELERE
-16 AQQYWTENKTFE
+16 AQQYWTDNQTFE
-28 VTEDPDR
+28 VTEDPDK

-87 PAENAAIQNKT
+87 PAENAAIQNNT

-125 RELATCDPDY
+125 RELATCEPDY

-181 CDTPVERKEIPQWF
+181 CDSPVERKEIPQWF

-206 NDLDEL
+206 DDLDDL

-233 TMTFD
+233 NMTFD
-238 LSSAVGDYPS
+238 LSVAVGEHQS

-270 HPIALT
+270 HPIALV
-276 VAESN
+276 VAQNN
-281 PELATFI
+281 PELNEFI
-288 GECKTQQSSEAEM
+288 SDCQSQQVSEAEM
-301 ATMEKRGMDTGITAI
+301 ATMEKRGMDTGITAV

-329 NYVLMEYGS
+329 NYVLMDYGS

-354 AKKYQLAI
+354 AKKYQLDI

-369 GDEPCDIDSE
+369 KDEVCDIDSE
-379 AFTDKGTLVNSG
+379 AFVTKGLLVNSG
-391 VYDGLN
+391 KYDGLDFN
-397 FDAAFE
+397 GAFD
-403 AIAAALEACDHGTMT
+403 AIAAALEESDHGSVT

-432 YWGAP
+432 YWGSP
-437 IPMFNLAD
+437 IPMYNLAE

-457 MLLPTEVEMDGIQSP
+457 VVLPTDVEMDGIQSP
-472 IKADLEWKKDTL
+472 IKADLEWKKAEL
-484 DGQAVER
+484 DGLAVER

-505 YARFTCSDLDS
+505 HARFTCSDLDS
-516 AMLDPKRADYWLP
+516 AMLDPARADYWLP

-555 DEGLVNSNEPF
+555 DEGLVSSSEPF

-580 YKDNGGRKQWLYPNE
+580 YKDNAGRKEWLSPLD
-595 VTVER
+595 VTVES
-600 DAKGK
+600 DEKGR
-605 TLKAIETA
+605 TIKATETA
-613 TGEEV
+613 TGEE
-618 ISGGITKMSKSKN
+618 IHSGGVTKMSKSKN

-661 LEWSDDG
+661 LEWNDDG
-668 VSGAHRFLRKLWTM
+668 VSGAHRFLRKLWTT
-682 VHSHLDQAA
+682 VHAHL
-691 AGGKPAQLNPESF
+691 QLGTVESLN
-704 TASHKDLRRKTHET
+704 TDILNDGQKNLRRKTHET

-743 NEVAKHS
+743 NEVGKLN
-750 DNDAQSVA
+750 DNEAQSIA
-758 VRHEALSSAVLLLAP
+758 VRHEALTSAILLLSP
-773 IAPHICHSLWP
+773 IAPHICHSLWH
-784 ALGNSEAV
+784 AMGNQEAV
-792 ADAAWPKLDEAALV
+792 ADAAWPILDESALV
-806 RSSIELVIQVNGK
+806 RSSIEMVIQVNGK
-819 VRGKIEVAADASKE
+819 VRGKIQVAADASKDDVE
-833 SIEQLALADT
+833 KRALDDG
-843 NVQRFTDGVTVR
+843 NVQRFTEGVTIR
-855 KVIVVPGRLV
+855 KIIVVPGRLV

>member
-1 MTMEHPYLPAELERD
+1 
-16 AQQYWTENKTFE
+16 
-28 VTEDPDR
+28 
-35 EKFYCLAMFPYPS
+35 
-48 GKLHMGHVRNY
+48 MGHVRNY

-98 APAKWTHENI
+98 APAKWTLENI

-125 RELATCDPDY
+125 RELATCEPSY

-140 WFFTKLYEKGMV
+140 WFFTKLYEKGLV

-173 VIDGCCWR
+173 VIDGGCWR

-206 NDLDEL
+206 DDLDDL
-212 EHWPEQVKTMQRNWI
+212 DHWPEQVKTMQRNWI

-233 TMTFD
+233 DMTFN
-238 LSSAVGDYPS
+238 LAETLGEHAS

-265 TLATQ
+265 SLATQ
-270 HPIALT
+270 HPIALK
-276 VAESN
+276 VAETN
-281 PELATFI
+281 PALSAFI
-288 GECKTQQSSEAEM
+288 QQCQTQQVSEAEM
-301 ATMEKRGMDTGITAI
+301 ATMEKLGMDTGISAE
-316 HPLTGETV
+316 HPLTGELV

-329 NYVLMEYGS
+329 NYVLMDYGS
-338 GAVMAVPAH
+338 GAVMAVPGH

-354 AKKYQLAI
+354 AKKYQLPI
-362 KQVIAPA
+362 KQVVAPA
-369 GDEPCDIDSE
+369 GDEVCDINNE
-379 AFTDKGTLVNSG
+379 AFVAKGLLINSG
-391 VYDGLN
+391 DYDGMN
-397 FDAAFE
+397 FSAAFD
-403 AIAAALEACDHGTMT
+403 AIAAALAAKEQGSVT

-432 YWGAP
+432 YWGSP
-437 IPMFNLAD
+437 IPMYNLAD

-451 PLDRLP
+451 PLEKLP
-457 MLLPTEVEMDGIQSP
+457 VLLPTEVEMDGIQSP
-472 IKADLEWKKDTL
+472 IKADLDWKKAEL
-484 DGQAVER
+484 NGQAVEH

-505 YARFTCSDLDS
+505 HARFTCSDLDS
-516 AMLDPKRADYWLP
+516 AMLDPDRANYWLP

-555 DEGLVNSNEPF
+555 DEGLVESSEPF

-580 YKDNGGRKQWLYPNE
+580 YAETDGRKRWLAPSE

-600 DAKGK
+600 DEKGR
-605 TLKAIETA
+605 TIKATETA
-613 TGEEV
+613 TGEE
-618 ISGGITKMSKSKN
+618 IKSGGVTKMSKSKN

-661 LEWSDDG
+661 LEWSNEG
-668 VSGAHRFLRKLWTM
+668 VAGAHRFLRKLWTM
-682 VHSHLDQAA
+682 VQTHLQLGDIPSLTTDALND
-691 AGGKPAQLNPESF
+691 AQKN
-704 TASHKDLRRKTHET
+704 LRRKTHET
-718 INKVN
+718 ISKVN

-730 TFNTAIAAVMELL
+730 TYNTAIAAVMELL
-743 NEVAKHS
+743 NEVGKLGDS
-750 DNDAQSVA
+750 EPQSIA
-758 VRHEALSSAVLLLAP
+758 TRHEALTSAVLLLSP
-773 IAPHICHSLWP
+773 IAPHICHSLWHL
-784 ALGNSEAV
+784 LGNTGAV
-792 ADAAWPKLDEAALV
+792 ADAPWPQLDEAALV
-806 RSSIELVIQVNGK
+806 RSSIQIVVQVNGK
-819 VRGKIEVAADASKE
+819 VRGKIEVAADATKE
-833 SIEQLALADT
+833 AVEQMALEDS
-843 NVQRFTDGVTVR
+843 NVQRFTEGVTIR
-855 KVIVVPGRLV
+855 KIIVVPGRLV